1 MTSRESFTPRL
12 SMSRRAA
19 IAVTVAVLVCAAG
32 SPRLSAETP
41 LPDYVLSAWA
51 TEKGL
56 PPGDVFAVAQDI
68 DGYLWLGTPNG
79 LIRFDGSR
87 FTPWTAL
94 SPDNALPSGPV
105 HAIVGSTDGSLWVG
119 IGGGAGVVRIHQG
132 KVFQHTK
139 SDGAPPGATAM
150 IQDRQGTIWVATR
163 SGLFRF
169 ANGRWTLLGKAQGYT
184 GAEAFSLYE
193 DRAGQL
199 WIGTASGVYR
209 RNGESLELVDAGE
222 TNVQSLTEDA
232 NGAIWVTDAR
242 DIVRKLST
250 HAAPQHERE
259 IRLPAGAWR
268 LLRDSRNQI
277 WVAAFGG
284 GLLRVRNP
292 LDSAPLVERYEVRAS
307 PRSVRR
313 GRCSRTAKATSG
325 SGCEADCFAS
335 RSDPSRAS
343 ARWKASP
350 TTACEPRSSAA
361 TAACGWQPAMR

>member
-1 MTSRESFTPRL
+1 MTSRDSRSARL
-12 SMSRRAA
+12 SRSRRAA
-19 IAVTVAVLVCAAG
+19 TAVTLAVLVCAAG
-32 SPRLSAETP
+32 ATRLSAQSP

-94 SPDNALPSGPV
+94 SPDDALPSGPV
-105 HAIVGSTDGSLWVG
+105 HAIVGSADGSLWVG
-119 IGGGAGVVRIHQG
+119 LGGGGGVVRIHQG
-132 KVFQHTK
+132 RVFQHAK
-139 SDGAPPGATAM
+139 AEGAPPGATAM

-169 ANGRWTLLGKAQGYT
+169 ANGRWTLLGNAHGYS
-184 GAEAFSLYE
+184 GVEAFSLYE
-193 DRAGQL
+193 DRAGRL

-209 RNGESLELVDAGE
+209 RNGDSLELVDAQA

-242 DIVRKLST
+242 DIVHKLSAR
-250 HAAPQHERE
+250 AAPQHERE

-277 WVAAFGG
+277 WIAAFGG

-292 LDSAPLVERYEVRAS
+292 LDAAPLVERYEY
-307 PRSVRR
+307 
-313 GRCSRTAKATSG
+313 
-325 SGCEADCFAS
+325 
-335 RSDPSRAS
+335 RAS
-343 ARWKASP
+343 ACGIAAVAVRRSRRQHLGGYERRLASP
-350 TTACEPRSSAA
+350 LRAIVLERRPVGRVDQRRCANGR
-361 TAACGWQPAMR
+361 RRR